1 MNSDFLILVVED
13 DGEIADIVC
22 AYLQRD
28 GFRTLHT
35 ASGEQAL
42 NAYDLHAPALVI
54 LDIRMPGMDGW
65 QVLTELRRRGSTP
78 VLMLTASDD
87 VADKLSALRIGA
99 DDYVIK
105 PFTPAEVVARTQAI
119 LRRSAAP
126 TPVVE
131 RGVLTSKRMKIYSD
145 EFRLVNPHTA
155 QDIAANLTTTEF
167 RLLAWLMRHPRRVFS
182 RLELLENCLCEGETL
197 ERTVDSHISKLRRK
211 LEDAGITGVPESV
224 RGVGYR
230 LGD

>member
-1 MNSDFLILVVED
+1 MNSEFLILVVED
-13 DGEIADIVC
+13 DAEIADIVC

-28 GFRTLHT
+28 GFRTLH
-35 ASGEQAL
+35 ASGGEQAL
-42 NAYDLHAPALVI
+42 AACSREAPALVI

-65 QVLTELRRRGSTP
+65 QVLAELRRRGSTP

-87 VADKLSALRIGA
+87 VSDKLSALRIGA

-105 PFTPAEVVARTQAI
+105 PFTPAEVVARTHAI
-119 LRRSAAP
+119 LRRTAAQAAP
-126 TPVVE
+126 AE
-131 RGVLTSKRMKIYSD
+131 RGVLLSARIKLYSE
-145 EFRLVNPHTA
+145 EFRVVNPLTE
-155 QDIAANLTTTEF
+155 QEIVTTLTTTEF
-167 RLLAWLMRHPRRVFS
+167 RLLAWLMRYPRKVFS
-182 RLELLENCLCEGETL
+182 RQALLENCLSEGETL

>member
-1 MNSDFLILVVED
+1 MNSHFLILVVED
-13 DGEIADIVC
+13 DAEIAAIVT

-28 GFRTLHT
+28 GFRTRHAADGL
-35 ASGEQAL
+35 QAL
-42 NAYDLHAPALVI
+42 ELYAQEAPALVI

-65 QVLTELRRRGSTP
+65 QVLAELRRRGNTP

-87 VADKLSALRIGA
+87 VTDKLSALRIGA

-105 PFTPAEVVARTQAI
+105 PFTPAEVVARTHAI
-119 LRRSAAP
+119 LRRASSQAMPAEP
-126 TPVVE
+126 
-131 RGVLTSKRMKIYSD
+131 GVLVSTRLKVYSD
-145 EFRLVNPHTA
+145 EFRVVDPRTEQA
-155 QDIAANLTTTEF
+155 IAPGLTTTEF
-167 RLLAWLMRHPRRVFS
+167 RLLAWLMRYPRKVFS
-182 RLELLENCLCEGETL
+182 RQALLENCLSEGETL

-211 LEDAGITGVPESV
+211 LEEAGITGVPESV

>member
-119 LRRSAAP
+119 LRRSAAQA
-126 TPVVE
+126 PVVE
-131 RGVLTSKRMKIYSD
+131 RGVLTSKRIKIYSD
-145 EFRLVNPHTA
+145 EFRLVNLHTA

-167 RLLAWLMRHPRRVFS
+167 RLLAWLMRYPRRVFS

>member
-1 MNSDFLILVVED
+1 MNSHFLILVVED
-13 DGEIADIVC
+13 DAEIAAIVT

-28 GFRTLHT
+28 GFRTCHAADGL
-35 ASGEQAL
+35 QAL
-42 NAYDLHAPALVI
+42 ELYAHEAPALVI

-65 QVLTELRRRGSTP
+65 QVLAELRRRGNTP

-87 VADKLSALRIGA
+87 VTDKLSALRIGA

-105 PFTPAEVVARTQAI
+105 PFTPAEVVARAHAI
-119 LRRSAAP
+119 LRRASSQAMPAEP
-126 TPVVE
+126 
-131 RGVLTSKRMKIYSD
+131 GVLVSTRLKVYSD
-145 EFRLVNPHTA
+145 EFRVVDPRTEQA
-155 QDIAANLTTTEF
+155 IAPGLTTTEF
-167 RLLAWLMRHPRRVFS
+167 RLLAWLMRYPRKVFS
-182 RLELLENCLCEGETL
+182 RQALLENCLSEGETL

-211 LEDAGITGVPESV
+211 LEEAGITGVPESV